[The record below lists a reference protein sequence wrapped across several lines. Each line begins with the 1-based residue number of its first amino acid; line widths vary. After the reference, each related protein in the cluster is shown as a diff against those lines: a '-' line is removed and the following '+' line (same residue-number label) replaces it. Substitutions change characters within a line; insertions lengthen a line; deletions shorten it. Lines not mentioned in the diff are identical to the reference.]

1 MANENVKI
9 IVQEVNET
17 TPRGSGVSS
26 DIAYVPGLAVES
38 AISKNTPVLCN
49 TIAEFEANFG
59 AEPYIMTAN
68 DVNIQL
74 EHKYNIGDYDKS
86 YVYAKELINAGMS
99 VIYEN
104 ITAESEFK
112 NIAAVNF
119 IPSGYSEDAQLVDN
133 KNNSFTYTAKSEDTL
148 TYNFKFKVTGN
159 PLFGSTTIILKTPDD
174 PKVVATLSDIEV
186 DPAYAPK
193 FTIISETNTI
203 KWQQL
208 SETDLE
214 YAIFSV
220 RVNIKN
226 TNPNE
231 SGKKQKAPVTFNI
244 YVVEGEAVNANGVV
258 AGSKIEYL
266 YEMLP
271 ERLNV
276 IEDKNEYSVK
286 YVTSGGYPTFIEI
299 RQNDGSKTYSLADA
313 LVDCAYQRGD
323 AVALVDPIDNP
334 DDPLRCTD
342 ENSVYYKANQFFGSG
357 QKYSFGAMFIPWGT
371 YSCVTITDINMMS
384 QLMPPSFGYLMCMA
398 TAIKT
403 SPNWLAMAGVTRGIV
418 PGLKSLHTN
427 KLLSN
432 VIAEDYQPKYGS
444 DLNKVSINAITNIK
458 PYGLSI
464 WGNRTLEAVK
474 EKGTTALNF
483 LNTRNM
489 ISDIKKLAYSTA
501 KALMFEQDSDTLWLN
516 FKSGVSPLLEQLKS
530 GNGISNYKIIRGTT
544 KYNGKALTRGELA
557 AVIKIFPKYAIEYF
571 EITVV
576 IADEDV
582 SVE

>member
-119 IPSGYSEDAQLVDN
+119 IPSGYTEDAQLVDN

-148 TYNFKFKVTGN
+148 TFNFKFKVTGN

-226 TNPNE
+226 TNPDE
-231 SGKKQKAPVTFNI
+231 SGKKQKAPITFNI

-266 YEMLP
+266 YQMLP

>member
-119 IPSGYSEDAQLVDN
+119 IPSGNTEDAQLVDN

-357 QKYSFGAMFIPWGT
+357 Q
-371 YSCVTITDINMMS
+371 
-384 QLMPPSFGYLMCMA
+384 
-398 TAIKT
+398 
-403 SPNWLAMAGVTRGIV
+403 
-418 PGLKSLHTN
+418 
-427 KLLSN
+427 
-432 VIAEDYQPKYGS
+432 
-444 DLNKVSINAITNIK
+444 
-458 PYGLSI
+458 
-464 WGNRTLEAVK
+464 
-474 EKGTTALNF
+474 
-483 LNTRNM
+483 
-489 ISDIKKLAYSTA
+489 
-501 KALMFEQDSDTLWLN
+501 
-516 FKSGVSPLLEQLKS
+516 
-530 GNGISNYKIIRGTT
+530 
-544 KYNGKALTRGELA
+544 
-557 AVIKIFPKYAIEYF
+557 
-571 EITVV
+571 
-576 IADEDV
+576 
-582 SVE
+582 

>member
-119 IPSGYSEDAQLVDN
+119 IPSGNTEDAQLVDN

-226 TNPNE
+226 TNPDE

>member
-38 AISKNTPVLCN
+38 AISKNTPVLCS
-49 TIAEFEANFG
+49 TVAEFEAFFG
-59 AEPYIMTAN
+59 AEPYVMRPE
-68 DVNIQL
+68 DVNTQL
-74 EHKYNIGDYDKS
+74 PHTYNVGDYDKS

-104 ITAESEFK
+104 ITADTEIK
-112 NIAAVNF
+112 NVAAVNY
-119 IPSGYSEDAQLVDN
+119 IPSGATYDSYLVDN
-133 KNNSFTYTAKSEDTL
+133 KNNSFTYTARGEDTL
-148 TYNFKFKVTGN
+148 TYNFKFKLSGN
-159 PLFGSTTIILKTPDD
+159 PLYGSATVLLDTPDD
-174 PKVVATLSDIEV
+174 PKVTATMTDLAV
-186 DPAYAPK
+186 DPAYSPK
-193 FTIISETNTI
+193 FTVNADTKTI

-208 SETDLE
+208 AEADLE
-214 YAIFSV
+214 YAIFSFT
-220 RVNIKN
+220 VNIKN
-226 TNPNE
+226 TNPNQ

-244 YVVEGEAVNANGVV
+244 NVVEGEHTNVEGVV

-266 YEMLP
+266 YDQLP
-271 ERLNV
+271 ERLNI

-299 RQNDGSKTYSLADA
+299 RQNDGSMSYSLAEV

-323 AVALVDPIDNP
+323 AVALIDPIDDP
-334 DDPLRCTD
+334 ADPLRYND
-342 ENSVYYKANQFFGSG
+342 ENSVYYKANKFFGSG

-371 YSCVTITDINMMS
+371 YSCVTITDVNMMS

>member
-74 EHKYNIGDYDKS
+74 DHKYNIGDYDKS

>member
-38 AISKNTPVLCN
+38 AISKNTPVLCS
-49 TIAEFEANFG
+49 TVAEFEAFFG
-59 AEPYIMTAN
+59 AEPYVMRPE
-68 DVNIQL
+68 DVNTQL
-74 EHKYNIGDYDKS
+74 PHTYNVGDYDKS

-104 ITAESEFK
+104 ITADTEIK
-112 NIAAVNF
+112 NVAAVNY
-119 IPSGYSEDAQLVDN
+119 IPSGATYDSYLVDN
-133 KNNSFTYTAKSEDTL
+133 KNNSFTYTARGEDTL
-148 TYNFKFKVTGN
+148 TYNFKFKLSGN
-159 PLFGSTTIILKTPDD
+159 PLYGSATVLLDTPDD
-174 PKVVATLSDIEV
+174 PKVTATMTDLAV
-186 DPAYAPK
+186 DPAYSPK
-193 FTIISETNTI
+193 FTVNTDTKTI

-208 SETDLE
+208 AEADLE
-214 YAIFSV
+214 YAIFSFT
-220 RVNIKN
+220 VNIKN
-226 TNPNE
+226 TNPNQ

-244 YVVEGEAVNANGVV
+244 NVVEGEHTNVEGVV

-266 YEMLP
+266 YDQLP
-271 ERLNV
+271 ERLNI

-299 RQNDGSKTYSLADA
+299 RQNDGSMSYSLAEV

-323 AVALVDPIDNP
+323 AVALIDPIDDP
-334 DDPLRCTD
+334 ADPLRYND
-342 ENSVYYKANQFFGSG
+342 ENSVYYKANKFFGSG

-371 YSCVTITDINMMS
+371 YSCVTITDVNMMS

>member
-119 IPSGYSEDAQLVDN
+119 IPSGNTEDAQLVDN

-226 TNPNE
+226 TNPDE

-313 LVDCAYQRGD
+313 LVDCAYQSGD